1 MGECKHE
8 FRDGVDTIESSRY
21 NPLTTLSVAPTGRR
35 TAGTAEEAIDVNQ
48 STLGSWLRRAT
59 AVAGAAVLVAACSS
73 PGGSAGAPAGSTGA
87 GSAPAAGAIGV
98 TLITKTSTNPFF
110 VAMAKGAKESA
121 DKLGIT
127 LTSAAG
133 KEDGDTASQITAIEN
148 AISKGDKGI
157 LITPSGPDVNPAIKK
172 ARDAGLFV
180 IALDTPPDPADT
192 VDITFAT
199 DNFEAGKLIGQWTAA
214 QLAGKPATIALL
226 DLFSDKIVSVD
237 YNRDQ
242 GFLTGMGIDTK
253 DVKKN
258 GDEAKTG
265 SYSGGT
271 YEIACN
277 LPTQGAEDGGQTA
290 MENCLSKNP
299 SINVVYTI
307 NEPAANGA
315 NKALTAAGK
324 TSGILIVSV
333 DGGCAG
339 VGLVKS
345 GVIGATS
352 QQYPLKM
359 ASLGVQAIYD
369 LATTG
374 KKPAVSEGLDFY
386 NTGVALVTDKAATGV
401 TSISSDDATKIC
413 WG

>member
-1 MGECKHE
+1 
-8 FRDGVDTIESSRY
+8 
-21 NPLTTLSVAPTGRR
+21 
-35 TAGTAEEAIDVNQ
+35 VNQ
-48 STLGSWLRRAT
+48 SILGKRIKGSA
-59 AVAGAAVLVAACSS
+59 AVVVAAVLFAACSS
-73 PGGSAGAPAGSTGA
+73 TGSGGSAPAGSSAG
-87 GSAPAAGAIGV
+87 GSAPAGSAASGAIGAIGV
-98 TLITKTSTNPFF
+98 TLITKTSTNSFF

-121 DKLGIT
+121 DKLGMT

-133 KEDGDTASQITAIEN
+133 KEDGDTATQITAIEN

-214 QLAGKPATIALL
+214 QLAGKAATIALL

-253 DVKKN
+253 DPKKN

-265 SYSGGT
+265 NYSGGT
-271 YEIACN
+271 YEIVCN

-299 SINVVYTI
+299 NINVVYTI

-315 NKALTAAGK
+315 NKALTSAGK
-324 TSGILIVSV
+324 SGVTIVSV

-339 VGLVKS
+339 VKLVKD

-369 LATTG
+369 LATSG
-374 KKPAVSEGLDFY
+374 KKPAVSSGLDFY
-386 NTGVALVTDKAATGV
+386 NTGVALVTDKPASGV
-401 TSISSDDATKIC
+401 TSISSDDAAKIC

>member
-1 MGECKHE
+1 
-8 FRDGVDTIESSRY
+8 V
-21 NPLTTLSVAPTGRR
+21 
-35 TAGTAEEAIDVNQ
+35 
-48 STLGSWLRRAT
+48 
-59 AVAGAAVLVAACSS
+59 AVAAILLAACSGS
-73 PGGSAGAPAGSTGA
+73 GAPSGSAAA
-87 GSAPAAGAIGV
+87 GSAPAGSGGSIGV

-199 DNFEAGKLIGQWTAA
+199 DNFDAGKLIGQWAAA

-265 SYSGGT
+265 SYTGGT

-299 SINVVYTI
+299 NVNVVYTI

-324 TSGILIVSV
+324 TGVLIVSV

-374 KKPAVSEGLDFY
+374 KKPAVTTGLDFY
-386 NTGVALVTDKAATGV
+386 NTGVALVTDKAVPGV
-401 TSISSDDATKIC
+401 TSISSDEAAKIC